1 VGEKIAP
8 ALSVPGA
15 IPMGMGAV
23 IGLVICDTP
32 GVRRSFFREALTTRE
47 FQNCYS
53 EHLVSRDLVTH

>member
-1 VGEKIAP
+1 
-8 ALSVPGA
+8 
-15 IPMGMGAV
+15 
-23 IGLVICDTP
+23 VICDTP